1 MKKPVAAFALLL
13 LTGSQAMA
21 ASDAEVLY
29 ASLYGDQQNAVIQPV
44 SYDAEDAEDKAP
56 AAWTQAMQGAWG
68 KTRPLSELSQIQKEV
83 VREVKDVINHPVV
96 KGVKRNV
103 PADIDAVIKKYA
115 SQYDISEDLI
125 KALIQQESSFN
136 PKAVSKVGAQGL
148 MQLMPVHTK
157 GKGIDPFDPD
167 QNIKT
172 GIGFL
177 SHLLKKYGDLE
188 LALAA
193 YNAGEGAVDKYGG
206 IPPYKETQ
214 LYVKKIMATLGG

>member
-1 MKKPVAAFALLL
+1 
-13 LTGSQAMA
+13 
-21 ASDAEVLY
+21 
-29 ASLYGDQQNAVIQPV
+29 
-44 SYDAEDAEDKAP
+44 
-56 AAWTQAMQGAWG
+56 
-68 KTRPLSELSQIQKEV
+68 
-83 VREVKDVINHPVV
+83 
-96 KGVKRNV
+96 
-103 PADIDAVIKKYA
+103 
-115 SQYDISEDLI
+115 
-125 KALIQQESSFN
+125 
-136 PKAVSKVGAQGL
+136 
-148 MQLMPVHTK
+148 
-157 GKGIDPFDPD
+157 PD